1 LITPSAHGDED
12 APSFP
17 SKRIARIQ
25 VIFPAIAA
33 EREMTL
39 PSNLGRML
47 IAGSL
52 LLLVAGANSAAEL
65 DIDRT
70 MDEPTA
76 RAMLNRFGYGA
87 TPGSLAK
94 AKTQT
99 PRQYLTLAITDG
111 SRLPAPVADHIRSLP
126 IAEPLDS
133 VWNRLGPGGSARD
146 NMADE
151 EAKKALR
158 QEENQ
163 FSSATIQARLLTLAN
178 ADNQPHEA
186 LLSFWLNHFSI
197 FAPKHFDKLL
207 AWDYSRAIE
216 QAMREDSFEAL
227 LRASFYHAAM
237 QTYLDNNQST
247 ATNSRMAE
255 RAAERGKQLGINENL
270 ARELLELHTLGVDA
284 GYALKDVQEL
294 ARIITGCGIYSPKMR
309 DQALAQAGAT
319 RRELFLFDPRRHD
332 FGDKTFLGQPFP
344 AGQGIGEVDRALH
357 LIATHPA
364 TAHRVS
370 LKLAQRFLADDPPPQ
385 LVERMATGFRRSGGK
400 ISATLI
406 PLLEST
412 EFSRSLQQPTKFK
425 EPLDYLLSVSRAA
438 CGDTPINNRL
448 FLAASALDMGEAPM
462 MHSTPDG
469 YASSEADWLSPAAMA
484 KRLRLAMGLASERVP
499 MAEGDSERIGRL
511 KALAEDK
518 KWAMRGTP
526 CTVDVASV
534 ERMVGPV
541 SAQTMDS
548 ASRLLPAERAALLLA
563 SPEFMR
569 R

>member
-1 LITPSAHGDED
+1 
-12 APSFP
+12 
-17 SKRIARIQ
+17 
-25 VIFPAIAA
+25 
-33 EREMTL
+33 
-39 PSNLGRML
+39 
-47 IAGSL
+47 
-52 LLLVAGANSAAEL
+52 
-65 DIDRT
+65 
-70 MDEPTA
+70 
-76 RAMLNRFGYGA
+76 
-87 TPGSLAK
+87 
-94 AKTQT
+94 
-99 PRQYLTLAITDG
+99 
-111 SRLPAPVADHIRSLP
+111 
-126 IAEPLDS
+126 
-133 VWNRLGPGGSARD
+133 
-146 NMADE
+146 
-151 EAKKALR
+151 
-158 QEENQ
+158 
-163 FSSATIQARLLTLAN
+163 LLTMAN

-197 FAPKHFDKLL
+197 FAPKHLDKIL
-207 AWDYSRAIE
+207 ASDYSRALE
-216 QAMREDSFEAL
+216 QAMRDDSFEAL

-284 GYALKDVQEL
+284 GYTLKDVQEL

-319 RRELFLFDPRRHD
+319 RRDLFLFDPRRHD
-332 FGDKTFLGQPFP
+332 FGDKTFLGQQFP
-344 AGQGIGEVDRALH
+344 AGQGIAEVDRALH

-385 LVERMATGFRRSGGK
+385 LVAKMAASFRSSGGK
-400 ISATLI
+400 ISATLM

-412 EFSRSLQQPTKFK
+412 EFSHSLQQPTKFK
-425 EPLDYLLSVSRAA
+425 EPLDYLISVSRAA

-448 FLAASALDMGEAPM
+448 TLAAAALDMGEAPM

-469 YASSEADWLSPAAMA
+469 YASGEADWLSPAAMA
-484 KRLRLAMGLASERVP
+484 KRLRLTMGIAAERVP
-499 MAEGDSERIGRL
+499 MAEGDNERIGRL
-511 KALAEDK
+511 KALAEEK
-518 KWAMRGTP
+518 KWTTRGTP
-526 CTVDVASV
+526 CTVDVASL

-541 SAQTMDS
+541 SAQTMES
-548 ASRLLPAERAALLLA
+548 ASRLQPAERAALLLA